1 MGAYFFV
8 GCGEFFWLEG
18 DVVCVAGF
26 GWELGE
32 DVGFGA
38 SDPCVVG
45 ESHVEVWE
53 GFGVWNVVAEV
64 VLFAVGVGEVVGE
77 VVGGFG

>member
-1 MGAYFFV
+1 M
-8 GCGEFFWLEG
+8 
-18 DVVCVAGF
+18 VCVAGF

-32 DVGFGA
+32 DVSFGTPN
-38 SDPCVVG
+38 PCVVG

-53 GFGVWNVVAEV
+53 GFGVGNVVAEV
-64 VLFAVGVGEVVGE
+64 VLFTVGVGEVVGE

>member
-1 MGAYFFV
+1 MV
-8 GCGEFFWLEG
+8 G
-18 DVVCVAGF
+18 VAGF
-26 GWELGE
+26 CWELVE

-38 SDPCVVG
+38 SNPGVVG

-53 GFGVWNVVAEV
+53 GFGVGDEVAEV